1 MSKIYHIY
9 AKGECLY
16 HSLSESQFQ
25 DTWQQLQGMVG
36 LMRTDYA
43 KEDLSYETVQLL
55 NENQYGEPNGS
66 PSYWQLHISEL

>member
-16 HSLSESQFQ
+16 HSLTEQQFQ

-36 LMRTDYA
+36 LMKTDYA
-43 KEDLSYETVQLL
+43 AEDLSYETVQLL
-55 NENQYGEPNGS
+55 NESSYGEPSGS
-66 PSYWQLHISEL
+66 LVKLLTTRYH

>member
-16 HSLSESQFQ
+16 HSLNEQQFQ

-36 LMRTDYA
+36 LMKTDY
-43 KEDLSYETVQLL
+43 T
-55 NENQYGEPNGS
+55 GR
-66 PSYWQLHISEL
+66 ISHMKLYNY